1 MSDLLTAI
9 FIQIL
14 LCAGLFHLGTRL
26 SEHRGSARFG
36 LSVAV
41 AVAGMAI
48 YGGLLWN
55 RPVMASI
62 LPGSGLIV
70 LANWLPL
77 WGCFFAGIYS
87 QSTKVSRSRRSV
99 LGAACLVA
107 CLYSTIQP
115 VTGTAAV
122 CGHGMMTPAG
132 LQYQSTPFTC
142 SAACAVS
149 LLNMHGIDATE
160 SELADLCLTRQ
171 GTHWMGLYRG
181 LKVKTANTAWD
192 VEVTEFDPHRF
203 ASPVF
208 DSPGILALD
217 IDSSVFPE
225 DVDHGFQSD
234 VGHSVVFLQKQSDE
248 VITVFDPSPDFGVED
263 WGTDVLRCVRGGV
276 VLRLVPR
283 NERIAWSPVHRRV
296 ASALL
301 ERGATAGL

>member
-14 LCAGLFHLGTRL
+14 LCAGVFHLGRRL
-26 SEHRGSARFG
+26 SDHRGSARFR
-36 LSVAV
+36 LSVSSAV
-41 AVAGMAI
+41 VGMAI

-62 LPGSGLIV
+62 LPDSGLIV
-70 LANWLPL
+70 LGNWLPL

-87 QSTKVSRSRRSV
+87 QSTRIAPWRRSV
-99 LGAACLVA
+99 VGAACLVA

-115 VTGTAAV
+115 VTGTAPV

-149 LLNMHGIDATE
+149 LLSMHGIEATE
-160 SELADLCLTRQ
+160 AELAELCLTRQ

-181 LKVKTANTAWD
+181 LKVKTADTAWD
-192 VEVTEFDPHRF
+192 VEVSEFDRRRF
-203 ASPVF
+203 ASAEF

-217 IDSSVFPE
+217 IDSSVFPD

-234 VGHSVVFLQKQSDE
+234 VGHSVVFLQRQSNE

-263 WGTDVLRCVRGGV
+263 WGRDVLKCVRGGV

-283 NERIAWSPVHRRV
+283 NERIAWSPVHHRV

-301 ERGATAGL
+301 DRGVTAGL